1 MQINRLDID
10 GEVVK
15 KDERYTVKDNKFLKN
30 LVVSSTRLKAGCKT
44 NGHSHD
50 GQEEVYFFMSGS
62 GQILVGDRTYD
73 VGPDSVILIPDG
85 AFHQVTNT
93 EKIQDLYFVCVFDG
107 KRYDG

>member
-1 MQINRLDID
+1 MQINRHDIE

-15 KDERYTVKDNKFLKN
+15 KDERYIVKDNKFLKN

-62 GQILVGDRTYD
+62 GEIKIDDVVYP
-73 VGPDSVILIPDG
+73 VGPDSIILIPDG
-85 AFHQVTNT
+85 AFHKVTNT
-93 EKIQDLYFVCVFDG
+93 CGISDLYFVCVFDG